1 MSNIKTIL
9 LFADW
14 FEPGYKAG
22 GPIRSCVHFVHQ
34 MKDKYTIY
42 VFTTDRDLNDT
53 AAYGNIESDKWVE
66 YDKGVQVFY
75 CSPQQLSWGHI
86 KQQVKS
92 IKPDF
97 IYLNSMYS
105 RYFTIYPLLMQRL
118 HMIESKIVLAPRG
131 MLKES
136 AVQFKSSKKKLFL
149 RAFRQ
154 MRLHRFIHFH
164 ATDKT
169 EEIDVKKYFGNN
181 VQLSLASN
189 FPGFI
194 NGYPGSIIKKKNELS
209 IIFIGRLHPV
219 KNLDFLLQALKTVKG
234 TISLAIIGN
243 VEDENYVNHC
253 KNLVNSFSPNIQVQF
268 VGEIPNNEI
277 GKIIAQHHIFALP
290 TQGENFGHAIFEA
303 LSAGKPVLIS
313 DQTPW
318 RNLTKAQAGW
328 DISLQQPD
336 QFTTALQLA
345 VNLEQAE
352 YDTLSRGAWQFVRQF
367 VQQSEL
373 QTAYNNIF
381 S

>member
-1 MSNIKTIL
+1 MRKSIL

-14 FEPGYKAG
+14 FEPGFKAG

-34 MKDKYTIY
+34 MKERYAIY

-53 AAYGNIESDKWVE
+53 VPYNNIEADKWID
-66 YDKGVQVFY
+66 YDKGVKVFY
-75 CSPQQLSWGHI
+75 CSPQKLSWGHI
-86 KQQVKS
+86 QKQVKS
-92 IKPDF
+92 IQPDF

-118 HMIESKIVLAPRG
+118 HLINSKIVLAPRG

-154 MRLHRFIHFH
+154 MRLHRLIHFH

-169 EEIDVKKYFGNN
+169 EVQDVQKYFGK
-181 VQLSLASN
+181 VPVTLASN
-189 FPGFI
+189 FPGMI
-194 NGYPGSIIKKKNELS
+194 KDYPGCIDKKQYALS
-209 IIFIGRLHPV
+209 VIFIGRLHPV
-219 KNLDFLLQALKTVKG
+219 KNLDFLLKAFQAVKG
-234 TISLAIIGN
+234 NVSLTIVGN
-243 VEDENYVNHC
+243 AEDENYVDLCRNIV
-253 KNLVNSFSPNIQVQF
+253 KTLPANIQVQF
-268 VGEIPNNEI
+268 AGEIPNNEL
-277 GKIIAQHHIFALP
+277 GKIITQHHIFALP

-303 LSAGKPVLIS
+303 LAAGKPVLIS

-318 RNLTKAQAGW
+318 RHLEKAKAGW
-328 DISLQQPD
+328 DLPLQQRE
-336 QFTTALQLA
+336 QFTMALQQA
-345 VNLEQAE
+345 VDLDQAGYE
-352 YDTLSRGAWQFVRQF
+352 ALSRGAWQFVRQF

-373 QTAYNNIF
+373 QTAYNNLF

>member
-1 MSNIKTIL
+1 LENRKSIL

-34 MKDKYTIY
+34 MKDRYTIY

-53 AAYGNIESDKWVE
+53 TPYENIEADKWID
-66 YDKGVQVFY
+66 YDKDVKVFY
-75 CSPQQLSWGHI
+75 CSPQQLSWSHI
-86 KQQVKS
+86 KKQVKS
-92 IKPDF
+92 LAPDF

-118 HMIESKIVLAPRG
+118 HLINSKIVLAPRG

-136 AVQFKSSKKKLFL
+136 AVQFKSSKKKFFL
-149 RAFRQ
+149 KAFRQ
-154 MRLHRFIHFH
+154 MGLHRFIHFH

-169 EEIDVKKYFGNN
+169 EEQDVQKYFGK
-181 VQLSLASN
+181 VPVTVASN
-189 FPGFI
+189 FPGMI
-194 NGYPGSIIKKKNELS
+194 KDYPGSIAKKANELS
-209 IIFIGRLHPV
+209 VIFIGRLHPV
-219 KNLDFLLQALKTVKG
+219 KNLDFLLQVLKTVG
-234 TISLAIIGN
+234 GN
-243 VEDENYVNHC
+243 VSLTIVGNAEDEGYVNHC
-253 KNLVNSFSPNIQVQF
+253 KNIVNSFPPNIQVRF
-268 VGEIPNNEI
+268 AGEIPNDKL
-277 GKIIAQHHIFALP
+277 GKIISQHHIFALP

-303 LSAGKPVLIS
+303 LAAGKPVLIS

-318 RNLTKAQAGW
+318 RGLPEGHAGW
-328 DISLQQPD
+328 DIPLQRPDRFTAALQQAVLLD
-336 QFTTALQLA
+336 Q
-345 VNLEQAE
+345 VE
-352 YDTLSRGAWQFVRQF
+352 YDALSKGAWHFVRQF